1 MIEIMN
7 NTIKIGDT
15 ITYRGCF
22 GSDLPKQ
29 AIVEHMEVTPQ
40 RRSKYGESVR
50 EVGVDMVKDNR
61 VLFSMSDGHWCYSD
75 QVDLKA

>member
-1 MIEIMN
+1 MSN
-7 NTIKIGDT
+7 NTIKIGDS

-22 GSDLPKQ
+22 GSDRPKQ
-29 AIVEHMEVTPQ
+29 AVVEHMEVTAQ

-50 EVGVDMVKDNR
+50 EVGVDMVKENR
-61 VLFSMSDGHWCYSD
+61 VLFSLSDGHWCYSD